1 MPNLS
6 SGIVVSWIKRGI
18 WSIGR
23 EKGLTQV
30 ANECNF
36 VPVKQL
42 KHTDMD
48 NRNEETQFADEQT
61 TIIEEGVNEVQEPK
75 KTSKWKKTA
84 AMAGVGAAGIA
95 GGIGLSAIVSGDD
108 AEKTS
113 DVAER
118 HTVKPVG
125 DVKVAEVNDDMSF
138 SEAFASA
145 RKQVGA
151 GGVFEWRGKQ
161 YGTYY
166 KTEWDSMSQA
176 EKDRYAANVFGTSSS
191 KSSTTPVQERLQ
203 HDTPQED
210 LADNSQSSISGE
222 EAKEELVG
230 IQTVTDE
237 SGNPITVVA
246 AKINGYNS
254 VFVHADVDG
263 YVDVA
268 AMDANADGVLVD
280 NEVVT
285 IAKGAMPVSAL
296 MNGLNE
302 SQPVAEV
309 PFPECAVPTNMEE
322 VVMENPLEGMDSLG
336 F

>member
-1 MPNLS
+1 M
-6 SGIVVSWIKRGI
+6 
-18 WSIGR
+18 
-23 EKGLTQV
+23 

-61 TIIEEGVNEVQEPK
+61 TIIEEEVNEVQEPK
-75 KTSKWKKTA
+75 KTSKWKKA
-84 AMAGVGAAGIA
+84 AGMAGIGAAGIA
-95 GGIGLSAIVSGDD
+95 GGIGLSAMASGDD
-108 AEKTS
+108 VEAAKQAAEEAANADKGNM
-113 DVAER
+113 
-118 HTVKPVG
+118 VKPVG
-125 DVKVAEVNDDMSF
+125 NVKVAEVNDEMSF

-191 KSSTTPVQERLQ
+191 KSSSTPEQEQLQ
-203 HDTPQED
+203 HDISPEN
-210 LADNSQSSISGE
+210 LADNSQSPVSGE
-222 EAKEELVG
+222 DVKGELVG
-230 IQTVTDE
+230 VQTVTDE
-237 SGNPITVVA
+237 NGNPMTIVA
-246 AKINGYNS
+246 AKINGHNS
-254 VFVHADVDG
+254 VFVDADVDG

-268 AMDANADGVLVD
+268 SMDANNNGELEDD
-280 NEVVT
+280 EIVT
-285 IAKGAMPVSAL
+285 LAKGAMPVSAL
-296 MNGLNE
+296 INE
-302 SQPVAEV
+302 LDEPQPVADV
-309 PFPECAVPTNMEE
+309 PSAEAVVPTSMED
-322 VVMENPLEGMDSLG
+322 VVMNNPLDGVDSLG

>member
-1 MPNLS
+1 
-6 SGIVVSWIKRGI
+6 
-18 WSIGR
+18 
-23 EKGLTQV
+23 
-30 ANECNF
+30 
-36 VPVKQL
+36 
-42 KHTDMD
+42 MD

-61 TIIEEGVNEVQEPK
+61 TIIEEEVNEVQEPK

-95 GGIGLSAIVSGDD
+95 GGIGLSAMASADD
-108 AEKTS
+108 AKES
-113 DVAER
+113 ADLAER

-191 KSSTTPVQERLQ
+191 KSSTTPIQEQLQ

-210 LADNSQSSISGE
+210 LADNSQFSISGE
-222 EAKEELVG
+222 DVKGELVG
-230 IQTVTDE
+230 VQTVTDE
-237 SGNPITVVA
+237 NGNPMTVVA

-254 VFVHADVDG
+254 MFVDADVDG

-268 AMDANADGVLVD
+268 AMDANNNGELEDD
-280 NEVVT
+280 EIVT
-285 IAKGAMPVSAL
+285 LAKGAMPVSAL
-296 MNGLNE
+296 INE
-302 SQPVAEV
+302 LDEPQPLADVPSAEAV
-309 PFPECAVPTNMEE
+309 VPTSMED
-322 VVMENPLEGMDSLG
+322 VVMNNPLDGVDSLG

>member
-1 MPNLS
+1 
-6 SGIVVSWIKRGI
+6 
-18 WSIGR
+18 
-23 EKGLTQV
+23 
-30 ANECNF
+30 
-36 VPVKQL
+36 
-42 KHTDMD
+42 MD

-61 TIIEEGVNEVQEPK
+61 TIIEEEVNEVQEPK
-75 KTSKWKKTA
+75 KTSKWEKTA

-95 GGIGLSAIVSGDD
+95 GGIGLSAMASADD
-108 AEKTS
+108 AKES
-113 DVAER
+113 ADLAER

-176 EKDRYAANVFGTSSS
+176 EKDQYAANVFGTSSS
-191 KSSTTPVQERLQ
+191 KSSTTPVQEQLQ
-203 HDTPQED
+203 HDIPQED
-210 LADNSQSSISGE
+210 LADNTQFSISGE
-222 EAKEELVG
+222 DVKGELVG
-230 IQTVTDE
+230 VQTVTDE
-237 SGNPITVVA
+237 NGNPMTIVA
-246 AKINGYNS
+246 AKINGHNS
-254 VFVHADVDG
+254 VFVDADVDG

-268 AMDANADGVLVD
+268 AMDANADGALDD

-285 IAKGAMPVSAL
+285 LAKGVMPVSAL
-296 MNGLNE
+296 INE
-302 SQPVAEV
+302 LDKPQPVAEV
-309 PFPECAVPTNMEE
+309 PSTEE
-322 VVMENPLEGMDSLG
+322 VVPTSMEDVVVNNPLDGVDSLG

>member
-1 MPNLS
+1 
-6 SGIVVSWIKRGI
+6 
-18 WSIGR
+18 
-23 EKGLTQV
+23 
-30 ANECNF
+30 
-36 VPVKQL
+36 
-42 KHTDMD
+42 MD

-61 TIIEEGVNEVQEPK
+61 TIIEEKVNEVQEPK

-95 GGIGLSAIVSGDD
+95 GGIGLSSMASVDD

-191 KSSTTPVQERLQ
+191 KSSTTPIQEQLQ

-210 LADNSQSSISGE
+210 LADNSQFSISGE
-222 EAKEELVG
+222 DVKGELVG
-230 IQTVTDE
+230 VQTATDE
-237 SGNPITVVA
+237 NGKPMTVVA
-246 AKINGYNS
+246 AKINGHNS
-254 VFVHADVDG
+254 VFVDSNTDG

-268 AMDANADGVLVD
+268 VIDKND
-280 NEVVT
+280 NDDIELDEIVQIT
-285 IAKGAMPVSAL
+285 KGRMSVSAL
-296 MNGLNE
+296 INE
-302 SQPVAEV
+302 LDEPQPVADV
-309 PFPECAVPTNMEE
+309 PSAEAVVPTSMADA
-322 VVMENPLEGMDSLG
+322 VMDNPLEGMDSLG

>member
-1 MPNLS
+1 M
-6 SGIVVSWIKRGI
+6 
-18 WSIGR
+18 
-23 EKGLTQV
+23 TQV

-61 TIIEEGVNEVQEPK
+61 TIIEEEVNEVQEPK
-75 KTSKWKKTA
+75 KTSKWEKTA
-84 AMAGVGAAGIA
+84 AMAGIGAAGIA
-95 GGIGLSAIVSGDD
+95 GGIGLSAMASGDD
-108 AEKTS
+108 VEAAKQATEAAADADKGNM
-113 DVAER
+113 
-118 HTVKPVG
+118 VKPVG
-125 DVKVAEVNDDMSF
+125 NVKVAEVNDEMSF

-191 KSSTTPVQERLQ
+191 KSSSTSTQEQLQ
-203 HDTPQED
+203 HDISPEN
-210 LADNSQSSISGE
+210 LADNSQSSVSGE
-222 EAKEELVG
+222 DIKGELVG
-230 IQTVTDE
+230 VQTVTDE
-237 SGNPITVVA
+237 NGNPMTIVA
-246 AKINGYNS
+246 AKINGHNS
-254 VFVHADVDG
+254 MFVDADVDG

-268 AMDANADGVLVD
+268 IMDKND
-280 NEVVT
+280 NEEVELDEIVQISKGRMLVSDLVT
-285 IAKGAMPVSAL
+285 
-296 MNGLNE
+296 GLDKP
-302 SQPVAEV
+302 QPVAEV
-309 PFPECAVPTNMEE
+309 SSTEE
-322 VVMENPLEGMDSLG
+322 VVPTSMEDVVMNNPLDGVDSLG

>member
-1 MPNLS
+1 M
-6 SGIVVSWIKRGI
+6 
-18 WSIGR
+18 
-23 EKGLTQV
+23 

-61 TIIEEGVNEVQEPK
+61 TIIEEEVNEVQEPK
-75 KTSKWKKTA
+75 KTSKWKKA
-84 AMAGVGAAGIA
+84 AGMAGIGAAGIA
-95 GGIGLSAIVSGDD
+95 GGIGLSAMASADD
-108 AEKTS
+108 AKES
-113 DVAER
+113 ADLAER

-125 DVKVAEVNDDMSF
+125 DVKVAEVNDEMSF

-191 KSSTTPVQERLQ
+191 KSSSTPEQERLQ
-203 HDTPQED
+203 HDISPENFVY
-210 LADNSQSSISGE
+210 NSQSSVSGE
-222 EAKEELVG
+222 DIKGELVG
-230 IQTVTDE
+230 VQTVTDE
-237 SGNPITVVA
+237 NGNPMTVVA
-246 AKINGYNS
+246 AKINGHNS
-254 VFVHADVDG
+254 VFVDADVDG

-268 AMDANADGVLVD
+268 AMDANNNGELEDD
-280 NEVVT
+280 EIVT
-285 IAKGAMPVSAL
+285 LAKGAMPVSAL
-296 MNGLNE
+296 INE
-302 SQPVAEV
+302 LDEPQPVADV
-309 PFPECAVPTNMEE
+309 PSAEAVVPTSMED
-322 VVMENPLEGMDSLG
+322 VVMNNPLDGVDSLG

>member
-1 MPNLS
+1 
-6 SGIVVSWIKRGI
+6 
-18 WSIGR
+18 
-23 EKGLTQV
+23 
-30 ANECNF
+30 
-36 VPVKQL
+36 
-42 KHTDMD
+42 MD

-95 GGIGLSAIVSGDD
+95 GGIGLSAMASADD
-108 AEKTS
+108 TKESADLAEK
-113 DVAER
+113 

-125 DVKVAEVNDDMSF
+125 DVKVAEVNDEMSF

-191 KSSTTPVQERLQ
+191 KSSSTPEQERLQ
-203 HDTPQED
+203 HDIPSEN
-210 LADNSQSSISGE
+210 LADNSQSSVSGE
-222 EAKEELVG
+222 DIKGELVG
-230 IQTVTDE
+230 VQTVTDE
-237 SGNPITVVA
+237 NGNPMTIVA
-246 AKINGYNS
+246 AKINGHNS
-254 VFVHADVDG
+254 MFVDADVDG

-268 AMDANADGVLVD
+268 IMDKND
-280 NEVVT
+280 NEEVELDEIVQISKGRMLVSDLVT
-285 IAKGAMPVSAL
+285 
-296 MNGLNE
+296 GLDKP
-302 SQPVAEV
+302 QPVAEV
-309 PFPECAVPTNMEE
+309 PSTEE
-322 VVMENPLEGMDSLG
+322 VVPTSMEDVVVNNPLDGVDSLG

>member
-1 MPNLS
+1 
-6 SGIVVSWIKRGI
+6 
-18 WSIGR
+18 
-23 EKGLTQV
+23 
-30 ANECNF
+30 
-36 VPVKQL
+36 
-42 KHTDMD
+42 MD

-84 AMAGVGAAGIA
+84 AMAGIGAAGIA
-95 GGIGLSAIVSGDD
+95 GGIGLSAMASADD
-108 AEKTS
+108 AKES
-113 DVAER
+113 ADLAER

-176 EKDRYAANVFGTSSS
+176 EKDQYAANVFGTSSS
-191 KSSTTPVQERLQ
+191 KSSTTPVQEQLQ
-203 HDTPQED
+203 HDIPQED
-210 LADNSQSSISGE
+210 LADNSQSPVSGE
-222 EAKEELVG
+222 DVKGELFGV
-230 IQTVTDE
+230 QTVTDE
-237 SGNPITVVA
+237 NGNPMTIVA
-246 AKINGYNS
+246 AKINGHNS
-254 VFVHADVDG
+254 MFVDADVDG

-268 AMDANADGVLVD
+268 AMDANNNGELEDD
-280 NEVVT
+280 EIVT
-285 IAKGAMPVSAL
+285 LAKGAMPVSAL
-296 MNGLNE
+296 INE
-302 SQPVAEV
+302 LDEPQPLADVPSAEAV
-309 PFPECAVPTNMEE
+309 VPTSMED
-322 VVMENPLEGMDSLG
+322 VVMNNPLDGVDSLG

>member
-1 MPNLS
+1 
-6 SGIVVSWIKRGI
+6 
-18 WSIGR
+18 
-23 EKGLTQV
+23 
-30 ANECNF
+30 
-36 VPVKQL
+36 
-42 KHTDMD
+42 MD

-95 GGIGLSAIVSGDD
+95 GGIGLSAMASADD
-108 AEKTS
+108 AKES
-113 DVAER
+113 ADLAER
-118 HTVKPVG
+118 HMVKPVG

-191 KSSTTPVQERLQ
+191 KSSTTPVQEQLQ
-203 HDTPQED
+203 HDIPPEN
-210 LADNSQSSISGE
+210 LADNTQSPVSDEDVKG
-222 EAKEELVG
+222 ELVG
-230 IQTVTDE
+230 VQTVTDE
-237 SGNPITVVA
+237 NGNPMTVVA
-246 AKINGYNS
+246 AKINGHNS
-254 VFVHADVDG
+254 VFVDADVDG

-268 AMDANADGVLVD
+268 AMDANADGVLDD

-285 IAKGAMPVSAL
+285 LAKGVMPVSAL
-296 MNGLNE
+296 INE
-302 SQPVAEV
+302 LDRSQPVAEV
-309 PFPECAVPTNMEE
+309 PSTEE
-322 VVMENPLEGMDSLG
+322 VVPTSMADAVMDNPLDGVDSLG

>member
-1 MPNLS
+1 M
-6 SGIVVSWIKRGI
+6 
-18 WSIGR
+18 
-23 EKGLTQV
+23 

-95 GGIGLSAIVSGDD
+95 GGIGLSAMASADD
-108 AEKTS
+108 AKESADLAEK
-113 DVAER
+113 

-191 KSSTTPVQERLQ
+191 KSSSTPEQEQLQ
-203 HDTPQED
+203 HDIPSEN
-210 LADNSQSSISGE
+210 LADNSQSSVSGE
-222 EAKEELVG
+222 DIKGELVG
-230 IQTVTDE
+230 VQTVTDE
-237 SGNPITVVA
+237 NGNPMTIVA
-246 AKINGYNS
+246 AKINGHNS
-254 VFVHADVDG
+254 MFVDADVDG

-268 AMDANADGVLVD
+268 IMDKND
-280 NEVVT
+280 NEEVELDEIVQISKGRMLVSDLVT
-285 IAKGAMPVSAL
+285 
-296 MNGLNE
+296 GLDKP
-302 SQPVAEV
+302 QPVAEV
-309 PFPECAVPTNMEE
+309 PSTEE
-322 VVMENPLEGMDSLG
+322 VVPTSMEDVVMNNPLDGVDSLG

>member
-1 MPNLS
+1 
-6 SGIVVSWIKRGI
+6 
-18 WSIGR
+18 
-23 EKGLTQV
+23 
-30 ANECNF
+30 
-36 VPVKQL
+36 
-42 KHTDMD
+42 MD

-84 AMAGVGAAGIA
+84 AMAGVGVAGIA
-95 GGIGLSAIVSGDD
+95 GGIGLSAMASADD
-108 AEKTS
+108 AKES
-113 DVAER
+113 ADLAER

-125 DVKVAEVNDDMSF
+125 DVKVAEVNDEMSF

-176 EKDRYAANVFGTSSS
+176 EKDQYAANVFGTSSS
-191 KSSTTPVQERLQ
+191 KSSTTPVQEQLQ
-203 HDTPQED
+203 HDIPQEYR
-210 LADNSQSSISGE
+210 ADNTQSPVSGE
-222 EAKEELVG
+222 DVKGELFGV
-230 IQTVTDE
+230 QTVTDE
-237 SGNPITVVA
+237 NGNPMTIVA
-246 AKINGYNS
+246 AKINGHNS
-254 VFVHADVDG
+254 VFVDADVDG

-268 AMDANADGVLVD
+268 AMDANADGVLDD
-280 NEVVT
+280 NEIVT

-296 MNGLNE
+296 INE
-302 SQPVAEV
+302 LDEPQPVADV
-309 PFPECAVPTNMEE
+309 PSAEAVVPTSMED
-322 VVMENPLEGMDSLG
+322 VVMNNPLDGVDSLG

>member
-1 MPNLS
+1 
-6 SGIVVSWIKRGI
+6 
-18 WSIGR
+18 
-23 EKGLTQV
+23 
-30 ANECNF
+30 
-36 VPVKQL
+36 
-42 KHTDMD
+42 MD
-48 NRNEETQFADEQT
+48 NRNKETQFADEQT

-95 GGIGLSAIVSGDD
+95 GGIGLSAMASADD
-108 AEKTS
+108 AKES
-113 DVAER
+113 ADLAER

-191 KSSTTPVQERLQ
+191 KSSSTPEQEQLQ
-203 HDTPQED
+203 HDIPSEN
-210 LADNSQSSISGE
+210 LADNSQSSVSGE
-222 EAKEELVG
+222 DIKGELVG
-230 IQTVTDE
+230 VQTVTDE
-237 SGNPITVVA
+237 NGNPMTIVA
-246 AKINGYNS
+246 AKINGHNS
-254 VFVHADVDG
+254 MFVDADVDG

-268 AMDANADGVLVD
+268 IMDKND
-280 NEVVT
+280 NEEVELDEIVQISKGRMLVSDLVT
-285 IAKGAMPVSAL
+285 
-296 MNGLNE
+296 GLDKP
-302 SQPVAEV
+302 QPVAEV
-309 PFPECAVPTNMEE
+309 PSTEE
-322 VVMENPLEGMDSLG
+322 VVPTSMEDVVMNNPLDGVDSLG

>member
-1 MPNLS
+1 
-6 SGIVVSWIKRGI
+6 
-18 WSIGR
+18 
-23 EKGLTQV
+23 
-30 ANECNF
+30 
-36 VPVKQL
+36 
-42 KHTDMD
+42 MD

-95 GGIGLSAIVSGDD
+95 GGIGLSAMASADD
-108 AEKTS
+108 AKES
-113 DVAER
+113 ADLAER

-191 KSSTTPVQERLQ
+191 KSSSTPEQEQLQ
-203 HDTPQED
+203 HDIPSEN
-210 LADNSQSSISGE
+210 LADNSQSPVSGE
-222 EAKEELVG
+222 DIKGELFGV
-230 IQTVTDE
+230 QTVTDE
-237 SGNPITVVA
+237 NGNPMTIVA
-246 AKINGYNS
+246 AKINGHNS
-254 VFVHADVDG
+254 MFVDADVDG

-268 AMDANADGVLVD
+268 IMDKND
-280 NEVVT
+280 NEEVELDEIVQ
-285 IAKGAMPVSAL
+285 ISKGRMLVSDLVA
-296 MNGLNE
+296 GLDKP
-302 SQPVAEV
+302 QPVAEV
-309 PFPECAVPTNMEE
+309 PSTEE
-322 VVMENPLEGMDSLG
+322 VVPTSMEDVVMNNPLDGVDSLG

>member
-1 MPNLS
+1 MQEEN
-6 SGIVVSWIKRGI
+6 G
-18 WSIGR
+18 
-23 EKGLTQV
+23 
-30 ANECNF
+30 CNF

-75 KTSKWKKTA
+75 GTSKWKKA
-84 AMAGVGAAGIA
+84 AGMAGIGAAGIA
-95 GGIGLSAIVSGDD
+95 GGIGLSAMASGDD
-108 AEKTS
+108 VEAAKQATEAAADADKGNM
-113 DVAER
+113 
-118 HTVKPVG
+118 VKPVG
-125 DVKVAEVNDDMSF
+125 NVKVAEVNDEMSF

-191 KSSTTPVQERLQ
+191 KSSSTSTQEQLQ
-203 HDTPQED
+203 HDISPEN
-210 LADNSQSSISGE
+210 LADNSQSSVSGE
-222 EAKEELVG
+222 DIKGELVG
-230 IQTVTDE
+230 VQTVTDE
-237 SGNPITVVA
+237 NGNPMTIVA
-246 AKINGYNS
+246 AKINGHNS
-254 VFVHADVDG
+254 MFVDADVDG

-268 AMDANADGVLVD
+268 IMDKND
-280 NEVVT
+280 NEEVELDEIVQISKGRMLVSDLVT
-285 IAKGAMPVSAL
+285 
-296 MNGLNE
+296 GLDKP
-302 SQPVAEV
+302 QPVAEV
-309 PFPECAVPTNMEE
+309 SSTEE
-322 VVMENPLEGMDSLG
+322 VVPTSMEDVVMNNPLDGVDSLG

>member
-1 MPNLS
+1 M
-6 SGIVVSWIKRGI
+6 
-18 WSIGR
+18 
-23 EKGLTQV
+23 

-61 TIIEEGVNEVQEPK
+61 TIIEEEVNEVQEPK
-75 KTSKWKKTA
+75 KTSKWKKA
-84 AMAGVGAAGIA
+84 AGMAGIGAAGIA
-95 GGIGLSAIVSGDD
+95 GGIGLSAMASADD
-108 AEKTS
+108 AKES
-113 DVAER
+113 ADLAER

-176 EKDRYAANVFGTSSS
+176 EKDQYAANVFGTSSS
-191 KSSTTPVQERLQ
+191 KSSTTPVQEQLQ
-203 HDTPQED
+203 HDIPQED
-210 LADNSQSSISGE
+210 LADNTQFSISGE
-222 EAKEELVG
+222 DVKGELVG
-230 IQTVTDE
+230 VQTVTDE
-237 SGNPITVVA
+237 NGNPMTVVA
-246 AKINGYNS
+246 AKINGHNS
-254 VFVHADVDG
+254 MFVDADVDG

-268 AMDANADGVLVD
+268 AMDANNNGELEDD
-280 NEVVT
+280 EIVT
-285 IAKGAMPVSAL
+285 LAKGAMPVSAL
-296 MNGLNE
+296 INE
-302 SQPVAEV
+302 LDEPQPVADV
-309 PFPECAVPTNMEE
+309 PSAEAVVPTSMED
-322 VVMENPLEGMDSLG
+322 VVMNNPLDGVDSLG

>member
-1 MPNLS
+1 
-6 SGIVVSWIKRGI
+6 
-18 WSIGR
+18 
-23 EKGLTQV
+23 
-30 ANECNF
+30 
-36 VPVKQL
+36 
-42 KHTDMD
+42 MD

-61 TIIEEGVNEVQEPK
+61 TIIEEGANEVQEPK
-75 KTSKWKKTA
+75 KTSKWEKTA

-95 GGIGLSAIVSGDD
+95 GGIGLSAMASADD
-108 AEKTS
+108 AKES
-113 DVAER
+113 ADLAER

-191 KSSTTPVQERLQ
+191 KSSSTPEQEQLQ
-203 HDTPQED
+203 HDIPSEN
-210 LADNSQSSISGE
+210 LADNSQSSVSGE
-222 EAKEELVG
+222 DVKGELVG
-230 IQTVTDE
+230 VQTVTDE
-237 SGNPITVVA
+237 NGNPMTVVA
-246 AKINGYNS
+246 AKINGHNS
-254 VFVHADVDG
+254 VFVDADVDG

-268 AMDANADGVLVD
+268 AMDANADGVLDD
-280 NEVVT
+280 NEIVT

-296 MNGLNE
+296 INE
-302 SQPVAEV
+302 LDEPQPVADV
-309 PFPECAVPTNMEE
+309 PSAEAVVPTSMED
-322 VVMENPLEGMDSLG
+322 VVMNNPLDGVDSLG

>member
-1 MPNLS
+1 
-6 SGIVVSWIKRGI
+6 
-18 WSIGR
+18 
-23 EKGLTQV
+23 
-30 ANECNF
+30 
-36 VPVKQL
+36 
-42 KHTDMD
+42 MD

-84 AMAGVGAAGIA
+84 AMAGIGAAGIA
-95 GGIGLSAIVSGDD
+95 GGIGLSAMASGDD
-108 AEKTS
+108 AEAAKQATEAAA
-113 DVAER
+113 DADKGN
-118 HTVKPVG
+118 TVKPVG
-125 DVKVAEVNDDMSF
+125 DVKVAEVNDEMSF

-302 SQPVAEV
+302 LQPVAEV